1 MLSATHSDLA
11 ILNSGTLRS
20 DRIHRKGA
28 FTMRDLVT
36 VLPMMDSLIVLSAT
50 GDQILQALE
59 NGVSQY
65 PKLEGRFPQVS
76 GVSFAFDP
84 KKPPGQ
90 RIDPQFVRIGDEPL
104 DKDQKYRLVTK
115 NYLAQGKDGYDVFK
129 ECEVLLREDESPE
142 LCTAV
147 QNHFQ
152 AVRILTGVAHPR
164 THHRQS
170 LVCLSRRHSL
180 VRTCEDVTTKPP
192 LKRGLS
198 LDASARR
205 GLFRQRQTSLEDV
218 EHETCKMEPKVEN
231 RIVILTEERHI
242 HFRFTFSAT
251 IRNFRSFRV
260 SYRPHSYGRSMAS
273 RLLQIKRAVTLA
285 PIVAR
290 AQPAAAY
297 HGRALIGKREVVG
310 FGMNGEYSYI
320 DNPDFPMPAIRYK
333 EPTPDIEKL
342 REKEKGD
349 WKNLSL
355 EEKKA
360 SMAALAVFQGSLGCT
375 HITFCSPIILIGF

>member
-1 MLSATHSDLA
+1 MEEVIGHFAVDLDGRFSSIRTSETNLGNFISDVMLSSTHSDLA

-36 VLPMMDSLIVLSAT
+36 ILPMMDPLIVLSAT

-76 GVSFAFDP
+76 GISFAFDP

-104 DKDQKYRLVTK
+104 DRSQKYRLVTK

-129 ECEVLLREDESPE
+129 ECEVLMGEDESPE
-142 LCTAV
+142 LCIAV

-164 THHRQS
+164 TRHRQS

-180 VRTCEDVTTKPP
+180 VRTCEDVTTKAP
-192 LKRGLS
+192 LKRGFS

-205 GLFRQRQTSLEDV
+205 GLFRQRQASLEDV

-231 RIVILTEERHI
+231 RIVILTEEVVKKFWEDSDSHPLRLVEEVI
-242 HFRFTFSAT
+242 EEESAG
-251 IRNFRSFRV
+251 SF
-260 SYRPHSYGRSMAS
+260 
-273 RLLQIKRAVTLA
+273 
-285 PIVAR
+285 
-290 AQPAAAY
+290 
-297 HGRALIGKREVVG
+297 
-310 FGMNGEYSYI
+310 
-320 DNPDFPMPAIRYK
+320 
-333 EPTPDIEKL
+333 EK
-342 REKEKGD
+342 
-349 WKNLSL
+349 N
-355 EEKKA
+355 
-360 SMAALAVFQGSLGCT
+360 
-375 HITFCSPIILIGF
+375 